1 MELKNDITLEDFVEQ
16 VADDMFLNM
25 DAKDKDYIRSHKL
38 DVFQQHFVLG
48 LYARNNYIYPFFNR
62 PDVLYTSLRALQPDE
77 NTREA
82 STHAGCGRCDGF
94 YGRFTRTN
102 CQMISTKTG
111 E

>member
-1 MELKNDITLEDFVEQ
+1 MELTNDITLEDFVEQ

-62 PDVLYTSLRALQPDE
+62 PDVLYTSLRALQPD
-77 NTREA
+77 
-82 STHAGCGRCDGF
+82 D
-94 YGRFTRTN
+94 
-102 CQMISTKTG
+102 ISTMIVDKLIEKLRGTKKRTHRLP
-111 E
+111 